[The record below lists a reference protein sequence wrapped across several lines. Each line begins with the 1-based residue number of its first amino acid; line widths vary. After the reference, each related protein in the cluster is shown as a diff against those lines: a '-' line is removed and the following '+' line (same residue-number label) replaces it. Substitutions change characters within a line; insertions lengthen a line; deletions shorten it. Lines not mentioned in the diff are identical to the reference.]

1 MGVSQ
6 GESGSG
12 CELTQTN
19 ENVAKTA
26 ERCFPSSTDPA
37 ALAVLAIVFARESG
51 VGEEAKWTQV
61 DARARMRPIEVETR
75 RNYGEVGSGGCGRG
89 PDVRA

>member
-37 ALAVLAIVFARESG
+37 ALAVLAIVFASACE
-51 VGEEAKWTQV
+51 GERSW
-61 DARARMRPIEVETR
+61 
-75 RNYGEVGSGGCGRG
+75 GGG
-89 PDVRA
+89 